1 MTARARGPAWE
12 QMQRDVREFMG
23 VTDEASDNL
32 LCRYGYAAGRADA
45 EDEGLAARRSATR
58 RTLVYAYHLQSER
71 AAAWGLVWGPKAR
84 RYKALHLRA
93 MTRIACLIR
102 GEPAFGKAAP

>member
-1 MTARARGPAWE
+1 MTALVRGPAWD
-12 QMQRDVREFMG
+12 QMQRDRRKYAA
-23 VTDEASDNL
+23 VTDASDNL
-32 LCRYGYAAGRADA
+32 LCAAGYVAGRADA
-45 EDEGLAARRSATR
+45 EAEGLAARRSATR